1 MTDYISRADAIE
13 AVENN
18 SYGMGSRASEY
29 TDFSLGDGLPY
40 CRWVV
45 REGNDTP
52 YWAMTTCKRGFNPL
66 TKVRHVKDI
75 KKVYDGCYC
84 PICGRP
90 IKTSGYV
97 FDDDFVEREVEE

>member
-1 MTDYISRADAIE
+1 MKRYR
-13 AVENN
+13 V
-18 SYGMGSRASEY
+18 SEY
-29 TDFSLGDGLPY
+29 TDFNLGDGLPY

-45 REGNDTP
+45 REGNGTP

-66 TKVRHVKDI
+66 TKVRHVDEI
-75 KKVYDGCYC
+75 KKVYDGCYY

-97 FDDDFVEREVEE
+97 FDDDFVENEVEECRIRR

>member
-1 MTDYISRADAIE
+1 MINRYR
-13 AVENN
+13 
-18 SYGMGSRASEY
+18 MSEY

-45 REGNDTP
+45 REGNVTP

-66 TKVRHVKDI
+66 TKVRHVGEI

-84 PICGRP
+84 HICGRP

-97 FDDDFVEREVEE
+97 FDDDFVESEVEE

>member
-1 MTDYISRADAIE
+1 MIE
-13 AVENN
+13 RYRV
-18 SYGMGSRASEY
+18 SEY

-45 REGNDTP
+45 REGSGTR

-66 TKVRHVKDI
+66 TRVRHVKDI

-97 FDDDFVEREVEE
+97 FDDDFVESEVEE